1 MRKAAIYARYS
12 SHKQRE
18 ESIEEQIEECQKY
31 AAENDMTVVKIY
43 HDSAVSGK
51 TENREDWQN
60 MMDDSRKNIFEVLLI
75 YTLDRMGRDRV
86 ALAMSKK
93 ELRKNGVEVI
103 SINQPVVEGPEGII
117 FDALM
122 EGFTEYYNADLAR
135 KVKRGMSDNA
145 RKCLANGSKAPLG
158 YKVDPISKTYVID
171 EDQADIVKFV
181 FESYINGC
189 KISEIVK
196 ECERKH
202 YINSNGKPI
211 DHNVINRILKNAKY
225 TGLYIWQ
232 DIEVPDGMPRIISD
246 ETFQLAQMRIESMK
260 HKNAHGKAKREYLLA
275 DKVFCGKC
283 GELWVGESGYSS
295 TGRMYSY
302 YKCKNARKKSCNMK
316 AISKDKLEAGV
327 YNTVMFELFPD
338 NDSVERFVDYY
349 IKNHSEHLGYDKEI
363 ERYRTQLNTVNGK
376 IDNIMQGVM
385 QGIGIDTAKTYLNP
399 LEEEKKKL
407 EYLIEDTS
415 KKSKKISKD
424 KLVNI
429 LNSWLD
435 ITSLIATYLQDL
447 PEDAKYDE
455 NDKYIRL
462 CKSHMK
468 SVLRS
473 PVLQKVIIEADED
486 GSPDPKVK
494 LGFDLSK
501 LVSGYSST
509 KKSSKSRNTRANTA
523 RSYSK
528 ADRSPNEKYPIAV
541 VLEKRYCIG
550 VLLSLYNS

>member
-60 MMDDSRKNIFEVLLI
+60 MMEDSRKNIFEVLLI

-103 SINQPVVEGPEGII
+103 SINQPVVEGPEGIN

-122 EGFTEYYNADLAR
+122 EGFTEYYNAVLAR

-171 EDQADIVKFV
+171 EDQADIVRFV
-181 FESYINGC
+181 FESYINGS

-202 YINSNGKPI
+202 YINSNGKTI

-260 HKNAHGKAKREYLLA
+260 HKNGHGKAKEEYYLA

-283 GELWVGESGYSS
+283 GEQWVGESGYSS
-295 TGRMYSY
+295 TGKMYSY
-302 YKCKNARKKSCNMK
+302 YKCKNAKKKSCDMK

-338 NDSVERFVDYY
+338 NETIERFVDYF
-349 IKNHSEHLGYDKEI
+349 IENHSERLGYNKEI
-363 ERYRTQLNTVNGK
+363 ERYQTQLNTVNGK
-376 IDNIMQGVM
+376 INNIMQGVM
-385 QGIGIDTAKTYLNP
+385 QGIGIDTAHNFLNP

-407 EYLIEDTS
+407 EFLIEDTS
-415 KKSKKISKD
+415 KKSKKISREN
-424 KLVNI
+424 LIEV

-435 ITSLIATYLQDL
+435 ITNLIATAIECAGNDN
-447 PEDAKYDE
+447 PMDE
-455 NDKYIRL
+455 ENKYIRL
-462 CKSHMK
+462 CRSHMR
-468 SVLRS
+468 SVLKS
-473 PVLQKVIIEADED
+473 PILQKVIIEADED

-501 LVSGYSST
+501 LITNSSSA
-509 KKSSKSRNTRANTA
+509 KKSRNTRANTA

-528 ADRSPNEKYPIAV
+528 ADRSPNAH
-541 VLEKRYCIG
+541 
-550 VLLSLYNS
+550 NSNLFQVGNTFGLFVFI

>member
-60 MMDDSRKNIFEVLLI
+60 MMEDSGKGIFEVLLI

-86 ALAMSKK
+86 ALALSKK
-93 ELRKNGVEVI
+93 ELSKKGVEVI
-103 SINQPVVEGPEGII
+103 SINQPIVKGPEGII

-145 RKCLANGSKAPLG
+145 RKCLANGSKTPLG

-171 EDQADIVKFV
+171 EAQADIVRFI
-181 FESYINGC
+181 FESYINGSR
-189 KISEIVK
+189 ISEIVS
-196 ECERKH
+196 ECERRH
-202 YINSNGKPI
+202 YINSNGRPI
-211 DHNVINRILKNAKY
+211 DHNVINRVLKNAKY
-225 TGLYIWQ
+225 TGIYIWH

-260 HKNAHGKAKREYLLA
+260 HKNGHGKAKDEYLLS

-295 TGRMYSY
+295 TGKMYSY
-302 YKCKNARKKSCNMK
+302 YKCKNARKKSCDMK
-316 AISKDKLEAGV
+316 AIPKDQLEAGV

-338 NDSVERFVDYY
+338 NESVERFVDYY
-349 IKNHSEHLGYDKEI
+349 IENHSEHLGYSKEI

-376 IDNIMQGVM
+376 INNIMQGVM
-385 QGIGIDTAKTYLNP
+385 QGIGIDTAQNFLNP
-399 LEEEKKKL
+399 LEEEKKQL
-407 EYLIEDTS
+407 EFLIEDTS
-415 KKSKKISKD
+415 KKSKKISRERLID
-424 KLVNI
+424 I

-435 ITSLIATYLQDL
+435 ITSLIATAIECAT
-447 PEDAKYDE
+447 EDNPVDE

-462 CKSHMK
+462 CRNHMR

-473 PVLQKVIIEADED
+473 PILQKVVIEPNED
-486 GSPDPKVK
+486 GTPDPKVK
-494 LGFDLSK
+494 LGFNLGKIVSSSSK
-501 LVSGYSST
+501 A
-509 KKSSKSRNTRANTA
+509 KKSSKSRDTRAQTA

-541 VLEKRYCIG
+541 VLQKRYCIG

>member
-18 ESIEEQIEECQKY
+18 ESIEEQIEECKKY
-31 AAENDMTVVKIY
+31 AEANDMIIVKIY

-60 MMDDSRKNIFEVLLI
+60 MMDDSGKGIFEVLLI
-75 YTLDRMGRDRV
+75 YTLDRMGRDRI

-93 ELRKNGVEVI
+93 ELRDNGVEVI
-103 SINQPVVEGPEGII
+103 SINQPAIEGPEGII
-117 FDALM
+117 FDAIM

-158 YKVDPISKTYVID
+158 YSVDPISKTYVID
-171 EDQADIVKFV
+171 EDQADIVRFV
-181 FESYINGC
+181 FDSYNNGA

-295 TGRMYSY
+295 TGKMYSY

-316 AISKDKLEAGV
+316 AISQDKLEAGV
-327 YNTVMFELFPD
+327 YNMVMFELFPD

-424 KLVNI
+424 KLINI

-435 ITSLIATYLQDL
+435 ISSLIATYLQDL

-486 GSPDPKVK
+486 GSPEPKVK

-501 LVSGYSST
+501 LITNSSSG

-528 ADRSPNEKYPIAV
+528 ADRSP
-541 VLEKRYCIG
+541 L
-550 VLLSLYNS
+550 